1 LGRRRDITILASG
14 ASSPWEK
21 RRRKKDSTLLD
32 NQMRMNTPRAA
43 LIVSIA
49 LAMLNPRTSSA
60 QTSIARHER
69 LLPAASVQASAG
81 PTLEALSSAVHVSSS
96 PSTTPYARNG
106 AYQRQNQTLMVLGGA
121 SLLVG
126 AIIGGK
132 PGTVFMVS
140 GAVVGLY
147 GLYKYL
153 Q

>member
-1 LGRRRDITILASG
+1 
-14 ASSPWEK
+14 
-21 RRRKKDSTLLD
+21 
-32 NQMRMNTPRAA
+32 MRMTAPRAA
-43 LIVSIA
+43 LVVSIA
-49 LAMLNPRTSSA
+49 LAMLSPRASSA
-60 QTSIARHER
+60 QTSIVGTER
-69 LLPAASVQASAG
+69 LVPAASTQAGVG
-81 PTLEALSSAVHVSSS
+81 PTLEALPTAVHVSPS
-96 PSTTPYARNG
+96 PATTTYAPNT

-132 PGTVFMVS
+132 AGTVFMVG

>member
-1 LGRRRDITILASG
+1 
-14 ASSPWEK
+14 
-21 RRRKKDSTLLD
+21 
-32 NQMRMNTPRAA
+32 MNTPRAA

-60 QTSIARHER
+60 QASIARHER

-81 PTLEALSSAVHVSSS
+81 PALEALPSAVHVSSS
-96 PSTTPYARNG
+96 PATTPYARNA

>member
-1 LGRRRDITILASG
+1 
-14 ASSPWEK
+14 
-21 RRRKKDSTLLD
+21 
-32 NQMRMNTPRAA
+32 MRMTLRSAV
-43 LIVSIA
+43 IVAIA
-49 LAMLNPRTSSA
+49 IAIAMLNPRASSA
-60 QTSIARHER
+60 QTSIVGHEMP
-69 LLPAASVQASAG
+69 LPAVSVQGSVG
-81 PTLEALSSAVHVSSS
+81 PALEALPSAVHVSPS
-96 PSTTPYARNG
+96 PATTTFARNT

-132 PGTVFMVS
+132 AGTVFMVS

>member
-1 LGRRRDITILASG
+1 MTA
-14 ASSPWEK
+14 
-21 RRRKKDSTLLD
+21 
-32 NQMRMNTPRAA
+32 PRAA
-43 LIVSIA
+43 LVVSIA
-49 LAMLNPRTSSA
+49 LAMLSPRTSSA
-60 QTSIARHER
+60 QTSIVSRER
-69 LLPAASVQASAG
+69 PVPAASAQASVG
-81 PTLEALSSAVHVSSS
+81 PALETLPSPVPVSSS
-96 PSTTPYARNG
+96 PATAAYARNT

-140 GAVVGLY
+140 GAIVGLY

>member
-1 LGRRRDITILASG
+1 
-14 ASSPWEK
+14 
-21 RRRKKDSTLLD
+21 
-32 NQMRMNTPRAA
+32 MRMTAPRAV
-43 LIVSIA
+43 LVVSIA
-49 LAMLNPRTSSA
+49 LAMLNPSTSSA
-60 QTSIARHER
+60 QTSVVGPQT
-69 LLPAASVQASAG
+69 LVPAAPVQASVG
-81 PTLEALSSAVHVSSS
+81 PALEALPSAVRVS
-96 PSTTPYARNG
+96 PSPARAAYARNT

-132 PGTVFMVS
+132 AGTVFMVG